1 MDSGEN
7 KRRGDGMRALA
18 LWCEGPGECKLAYT
32 VAMLVARRYVLKG
45 HVQGVGFRFFAE
57 AAARV
62 EGLHG
67 WVANRADGAV
77 EVAVEGDREAVDR
90 FEARIRRGPSRA
102 QVDRVVVDEDV
113 PSGRSS
119 GFEIRRDQV

>member
-1 MDSGEN
+1 
-7 KRRGDGMRALA
+7 
-18 LWCEGPGECKLAYT
+18 
-32 VAMLVARRYVLKG
+32 MLVARRYVLSG

-67 WVANRADGAV
+67 WVANRVDGGV
-77 EVAVEGDREAVDR
+77 EVTVEGDRESVDR
-90 FEARIRRGPSRA
+90 FEAKIRRGPSRA
-102 QVDRVVVDEDV
+102 RVDRVVVHEDV
-113 PSGRSS
+113 PSGRTL